1 MLRQFEDLLTGDHT
15 VSAGDGGREAVE
27 HGGLARLGSA
37 AHENVEA
44 GDDRRAEEGGC
55 LRIQGSQDH
64 KIVEGVSASDEFLDG
79 SKGAQCQVTAV
90 RRRLTHRAW

>member
-1 MLRQFEDLLTGDHT
+1 VPGMEAARQLSMVVLPDWVLPHRRMLT
-15 VSAGDGGREAVE
+15 
-27 HGGLARLGSA
+27 
-37 AHENVEA
+37 